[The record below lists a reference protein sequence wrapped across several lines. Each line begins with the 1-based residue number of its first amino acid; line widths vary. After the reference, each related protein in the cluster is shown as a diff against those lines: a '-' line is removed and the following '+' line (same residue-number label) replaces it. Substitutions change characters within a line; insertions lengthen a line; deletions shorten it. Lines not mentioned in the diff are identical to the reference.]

1 MGQKEAGVMLRKR
14 LGWGAFL
21 WLFILLCALGGIGV
35 GLILQPAPHYTPHH
49 VPAAPLTARGMMHMP
64 AIPPPKPFSFPGGKR
79 TLAGNYRFVAMYGTP
94 DEPALGVLG
103 DQNLDNSLA
112 RVKQMAKDYQPL
124 SQQPTYPSF
133 EIIATVASSSPT
145 ENGDYSREV
154 DPAKIQAWAEAAQR
168 AGVYVVLDIQ
178 PGRSD
183 FLTQAKEYEQILK
196 LPNVGLALD
205 PEWRLTADQVP
216 LAQIGSV
223 GIDEVN
229 GVASWLSSLVVDNNL
244 PQKLFVLHQFR
255 LDMLPGREQLNTTH
269 PELAYVIQMDGQ
281 GTQAAKDDTWRA
293 ITANPPAN
301 TEFGWKNFISEDD
314 PILSPAQAMALTP
327 QPWYISYQ

>member
-1 MGQKEAGVMLRKR
+1 MGQKEVGYDPQKRREFGV
-14 LGWGAFL
+14 FL
-21 WLFILLCALGGIGV
+21 WLLVLVCTASGIGI
-35 GLILQPAPHYTPHH
+35 GLILHPAPRNAPR
-49 VPAAPLTARGMMHMP
+49 APLPARGMMRMP
-64 AIPPPKPFSFPGGKR
+64 VVPPPRPFTFPGGKQA
-79 TLAGNYRFVAMYGTP
+79 LSGNYRFVAMYGTP

-103 DQNLDNSLA
+103 DQSLDTSLS

-124 SQQPTYPSF
+124 SQQPVYPSF

-145 ENGDYSREV
+145 DNGDYSREV

-183 FLTQAKEYEQILK
+183 FLTQAKEYEQVLK

-205 PEWRLTADQVP
+205 PEWRLTGDQVP

-223 GIDEVN
+223 GISEVN

-255 LDMLPGREQLNTTH
+255 LDMLPGRDQLNMAH
-269 PELAYVIQMDGQ
+269 PELMYIIQMDGQ
-281 GTQAAKDDTWRA
+281 GTQAAKADTWRA
-293 ITANPPAN
+293 VTANPPGN
-301 TEFGWKNFISEDD
+301 TVFGWKNFISQDD
-314 PILSPAQAMALTP
+314 PMLSPAETMALTP